1 MPASAQDR
9 QIPVQAVAQQIP
21 CSQKAELHSAAAA
34 QVAPFDFLPQLP
46 PAQLLGG
53 LQSVATVQVD
63 RQRPLVPQTYGSQLI
78 GVPARQL
85 PLPLQV
91 RAAVKVTPVQVG
103 EAHVV
108 PAA

>member
-1 MPASAQDR
+1 
-9 QIPVQAVAQQIP
+9 
-21 CSQKAELHSAAAA
+21 LHSAAAA

-46 PAQLLGG
+46 AEQLLGG
-53 LQSVATVQVD
+53 LQSVATVQVE
-63 RQRPLVPQTYGSQLI
+63 RQAPLLPQTYGSQLV

-91 RAAVKVTPVQVG
+91 RAAVKVTPVQVEG
-103 EAHVV
+103 AHIV